1 MKVSHATAF
10 LQMVF
15 MLGSCHAGPKG
26 MARKIDG
33 SPDAAAKEN
42 LALLT
47 TELMLPVSC

>member
-1 MKVSHATAF
+1 MKFSHATAF
-10 LQMVF
+10 HLMVF